1 MNKLPSIFEM
11 DPKKVPINEF
21 PISHTQPIF
30 DFNQVCYN
38 TAVEFVDGFN
48 QDDVRESKYG
58 QYCKQRVNEL
68 AHQIGKNKKFV
79 KNVVTVPIITPRPKF
94 FSEGMKKFGNPEKA
108 KNYCLQQSNKHD
120 TNPYYCESAYMMY
133 NELNTR
139 ENFET
144 DKKDTKQKNNSSDTE
159 DDKPNCTVVSIVSVL
174 LSVLFIIAIVLT
186 INMLTTG
193 VLKKK

>member
-1 MNKLPSIFEM
+1 MNKLPSIFKM

-30 DFNQVCYN
+30 DFNQICYN

-79 KNVVTVPIITPRPKF
+79 KNVVAVPIITPRPKF
-94 FSEGMKKFGNPEKA
+94 FSEGIKKFGNPEKA
-108 KNYCLQQSNKHD
+108 KNYCLQQASEHD

-139 ENFET
+139 ENFEI

-159 DDKPNCTVVSIVSVL
+159 DKPNCTVVSIVSVL
-174 LSVLFIIAIVLT
+174 LAVLFIISIVLT

-193 VLKKK
+193 VLKNK

>member
-1 MNKLPSIFEM
+1 MNKLPSISEM

-79 KNVVTVPIITPRPKF
+79 KNIVAVPIITPRPKF
-94 FSEGMKKFGNPEKA
+94 FSEGMKKFENSEQA
-108 KNYCLQQSNKHD
+108 KKYCLQQSSKHD

-133 NELNTR
+133 NNLNTH
-139 ENFET
+139 EKFKTE
-144 DKKDTKQKNNSSDTE
+144 KSEKNNTSDT

-174 LSVLFIIAIVLT
+174 LAVLFIISIALT

-193 VLKKK
+193 VLKNK

>member
-79 KNVVTVPIITPRPKF
+79 KNVVTVPIITPRLKF

-108 KNYCLQQSNKHD
+108 KNYCLQQASVHD

-133 NELNTR
+133 NKLNTH
-139 ENFET
+139 EKFET
-144 DKKDTKQKNNSSDTE
+144 DKKEKSEKNNSSDTE
-159 DDKPNCTVVSIVSVL
+159 DKPNCTVVSIVSVL
-174 LSVLFIIAIVLT
+174 LAVLFIISIVLT

-193 VLKKK
+193 ILKKK

>member
-11 DPKKVPINEF
+11 EKVPINEF

-58 QYCKQRVNEL
+58 HYCKQRINEL

-133 NELNTR
+133 NKLNTH
-139 ENFET
+139 EKFET
-144 DKKDTKQKNNSSDTE
+144 DKKEKSEKNNSSDTE
-159 DDKPNCTVVSIVSVL
+159 DKPNCTVVSIVSVL
-174 LSVLFIIAIVLT
+174 LAVLFIISIVLT

-193 VLKKK
+193 ILKKK

>member
-1 MNKLPSIFEM
+1 MNKLPSIFKM
-11 DPKKVPINEF
+11 DPEKVPISEF

-79 KNVVTVPIITPRPKF
+79 KNVVAVPIITPRPKF

-108 KNYCLQQSNKHD
+108 KHYCLQQASEHG
-120 TNPYYCESAYMMY
+120 TNPYYCDSAYMMY

-144 DKKDTKQKNNSSDTE
+144 DTKDTKQKNNGSATE
-159 DDKPNCTVVSIVSVL
+159 DKPNCTVVSIVSVL
-174 LSVLFIIAIVLT
+174 LAVLFIISIVLT